1 MLCPK
6 TSFESFMTKSEQILR
21 RYELILTSAG
31 EGIYGLDSKGKATF
45 VNPAAIAMTGWTEE
59 DVIGESIHAQHHHS
73 RANGEHYPQQQ
84 CPIYLALQD
93 GEVHHVTD
101 EVFWRKDGS
110 FFPVHYTSTPIWE
123 NNIIIGAVVVFQ
135 DVSQL
140 KHAEAELA
148 VLQHH
153 NELVLSAAGEGICGF
168 DCEGLVTFIN
178 PAAATMLAWP
188 DQQLSDQTIHNIF
201 GNNDP
206 QYEEYCP
213 IHNIMQGKKR
223 FQASDRPFW
232 RQDGS
237 SFPVDFVSTPI
248 MEDNKLQGVVV
259 IFSDITERKKA
270 NEKLKLAL
278 SEIEQLKNRLQ
289 AENSYLQEQVNLNHS
304 FEDILGQSA
313 PLKTVLYQVEQV
325 APTETSVLIQGETGT
340 GKELIA
346 RALHNLS
353 QRKERTLVKVNCAA
367 LPGNL
372 IESELFGH
380 EKGSFTG
387 ATSRRIGRFELADKG
402 TIFLDEIGE
411 LPLELQAKL
420 LRVLQEGEIERLG
433 DSKTIKIDV
442 RIIAATHR
450 DLKMMV
456 ENGDFREDL
465 FYRLSVFPLTI
476 PPLRERK
483 NDITLLVQYF
493 VNKYAN
499 KMGKQINSIS
509 ETIMDK
515 LQRYPWPG
523 NVREL
528 ENIIERAVILS
539 PNKNLV
545 IPELLI
551 PANNKQVNTSDTLVP
566 LSELEK
572 THIIKVLK
580 ATDWKISGEDGAASI
595 LEMHPN
601 TLRSRM
607 SKLGIRRSNT
617 TL

>member
-1 MLCPK
+1 
-6 TSFESFMTKSEQILR
+6 MTELKKILH
-21 RYELILTSAG
+21 RYKLILTSAG
-31 EGIYGLDSKGKATF
+31 EGIYGLDSNGRATF
-45 VNPAAIAMTGWTEE
+45 VNPAAIAMTGWTED

-73 RANGEHYPQQQ
+73 KANGDHYPQQQ
-84 CPIYLALQD
+84 CPIYAALND
-93 GEVHHVTD
+93 GEIHHVTN

-110 FFPVHYTSTPIWE
+110 SFPVHYTSTPILE
-123 NNIIIGAVVVFQ
+123 NGAIVGAVVIFQ
-135 DVSQL
+135 DVSKL
-140 KHAEAELA
+140 KQAEIELA
-148 VLQHH
+148 TLQRH
-153 NELVLSAAGEGICGF
+153 NALVLASAGEGICGF
-168 DCEGLVTFIN
+168 DCDGQVTFIN
-178 PAAATMLAWP
+178 PAAATMLSWS
-188 DQQLSDQTIHNIF
+188 DQQFSELSIRNILDAD
-201 GNNDP
+201 DP
-206 QYEEYCP
+206 KVKEYCP
-213 IHNIMQGKKR
+213 VHNIIQGEKR
-223 FQASDRPFW
+223 FQANDRLFW

-248 MEDNKLQGVVV
+248 MEDDKLQGIVV
-259 IFSDITERKKA
+259 IFSDITERKQA
-270 NEKLKLAL
+270 EQKLKKAY

-304 FEDILGQSA
+304 FSDILGQSE
-313 PLKTVLYQVEQV
+313 PLKLLLHQVEQV

-353 QRKERTLVKVNCAA
+353 TRKDLTLVKVNCAA

-387 ATSRRIGRFELADKG
+387 ATARRIGRFELADKG

-433 DSKTIKIDV
+433 DSKTIKINV

-450 DLKMMV
+450 DLKLMV
-456 ENGDFREDL
+456 EKGEFREDL
-465 FYRLSVFPLTI
+465 FYRLSVFPLTV
-476 PPLRERK
+476 PSLHERK
-483 NDITLLVQYF
+483 NDISLLVHYF

-499 KMGKQINSIS
+499 KMGKQLNNIS
-509 ETIMDK
+509 QSTLDK
-515 LQRYPWPG
+515 LQNYPWPG

-528 ENIIERAVILS
+528 ENVIERAVILS
-539 PNKNLV
+539 PRNSLQVPDLKVQSNHHN
-545 IPELLI
+545 PEQDKLL
-551 PANNKQVNTSDTLVP
+551 P
-566 LSELEK
+566 LSDMEK
-572 THIIKVLK
+572 SHIIKVLK
-580 ATDWKISGEDGAASI
+580 VTDWKISGDKGAADI

-617 TL
+617 ST

>member
-1 MLCPK
+1 MLNPA
-6 TSFESFMTKSEQILR
+6 QILR

-31 EGIYGLDSKGKATF
+31 EGIYGLDINGKGTF

-59 DVIGESIHAQHHHS
+59 DVIGQPIHAQHHHS
-73 RANGEHYPQQQ
+73 KANGDHYPQQQ
-84 CPIYLALQD
+84 CPIYAALQD
-93 GEVHHVTD
+93 GEIHHITN

-110 FFPVHYTSTPIWE
+110 NFPVHYTSTPIME
-123 NNIIIGAVVVFQ
+123 NGAIVGAVVVFQ
-135 DVSQL
+135 DVSKL
-140 KHAEAELA
+140 KQAETELA
-148 VLQHH
+148 VLQNH
-153 NELVLSAAGEGICGF
+153 NELVLSSAGEGICGF
-168 DCEGLVTFIN
+168 NCEGLVTFIN
-178 PAAATMLAWP
+178 PAAASMLAWP
-188 DQQLSDQTIHNIF
+188 DQRLSDQTIHNIL
-201 GNNDP
+201 GREDP
-206 QYEEYCP
+206 NAEEYCP

-223 FQASDRPFW
+223 FQANDKLFW

-237 SFPVDFVSTPI
+237 TFPVDFVSTPI
-248 MEDNKLQGVVV
+248 VEENKLQGVVV
-259 IFSDITERKKA
+259 IFSDITERKKT
-270 NEKLKLAL
+270 EETLKLAH

-304 FEDILGQSA
+304 FEDILGQSE
-313 PLKTVLYQVEQV
+313 PLKTVLLQVEQV

-353 QRKERTLVKVNCAA
+353 QRNERTLVKVNCAA

-450 DLKMMV
+450 NLKQMV
-456 ENGDFREDL
+456 EKGDFREDL

-476 PPLRERK
+476 PPLRDRK
-483 NDITLLVQYF
+483 NDISLLVQYF
-493 VNKYAN
+493 VNKYAT
-499 KMGKQINSIS
+499 KMGKQINSVS
-509 ETIMDK
+509 ETTIDK
-515 LQRYPWPG
+515 LLRYPWPG

-528 ENIIERAVILS
+528 ENVIERAVILS
-539 PNKNLV
+539 PKRSLLV
-545 IPELLI
+545 PELHAPINNSKPGSDNLLPLI
-551 PANNKQVNTSDTLVP
+551 EV
-566 LSELEK
+566 EK
-572 THIIKVLK
+572 IHIIKTLK
-580 ATDWKISGEDGAASI
+580 TTDWKISGEDGAASI

-607 SKLGIRRSNT
+607 NKLGIRRSNT

>member
-1 MLCPK
+1 MSNLD
-6 TSFESFMTKSEQILR
+6 QILR

-31 EGIYGLDSKGKATF
+31 EGIYGLDSEGKATF
-45 VNPAAIAMTGWTEE
+45 VNPAAVAMTGWTED
-59 DVIGESIHAQHHHS
+59 DVLGQPIHAQHHHS
-73 RANGEHYPQQQ
+73 KANGEHYPQQQ
-84 CPIYLALQD
+84 CPIYAALKD
-93 GEVHHVTD
+93 GEIHHVTD

-110 FFPVHYTSTPIWE
+110 HFPVHYTSTPIWE
-123 NNIIIGAVVVFQ
+123 HGAIVGAVVVFQ
-135 DVSQL
+135 DVSKL
-140 KHAEAELA
+140 KKTESALAEL
-148 VLQHH
+148 QRH

-178 PAAATMLAWP
+178 PAAAAMLSWP
-188 DQQLSDQTIHNIF
+188 DQNLSDQTIHHIF
-201 GNNDP
+201 GKNEPNI
-206 QYEEYCP
+206 EEYCP

-223 FQASDRPFW
+223 FQANDKLFW
-232 RQDGS
+232 RLDGS

-248 MEDNKLQGVVV
+248 MENDQLQGIVV

-270 NEKLKLAL
+270 SEKLKLAL

-304 FEDILGQSA
+304 FEDILGQSG
-313 PLKTVLYQVEQV
+313 PLKTVLHQVEQV

-353 QRKERTLVKVNCAA
+353 QRNERTLVKVNCAA

-387 ATSRRIGRFELADKG
+387 ATARRIGRFELADKG

-433 DSKTIKIDV
+433 DSKTIKVDV

-450 DLKMMV
+450 DLKQMV
-456 ENGDFREDL
+456 EKGEFREDL

-483 NDITLLVQYF
+483 NDISLLAQYF
-493 VNKYAN
+493 VNKYAH
-499 KMGKQINSIS
+499 KMGKQINTIS
-509 ETIMDK
+509 ETIMDN
-515 LQRYPWPG
+515 LQCYPWPG

-528 ENIIERAVILS
+528 ENVIERAVILS
-539 PNKNLV
+539 PKKSLF

-551 PANNKQVNTSDTLVP
+551 PTNNHKPASENLLP
-566 LSELEK
+566 LTELER

-580 ATDWKISGEDGAASI
+580 TTDWKISGEYGAASI

-607 SKLGIRRSNT
+607 NKLGIRRSNT

>member
-1 MLCPK
+1 
-6 TSFESFMTKSEQILR
+6 MTHSAQILR

-31 EGIYGLDSKGKATF
+31 EGIYGLDNEGKATF

-84 CPIYLALQD
+84 CPIYAALQD
-93 GEVHHVTD
+93 GEIHHITD

-110 FFPVHYTSTPIWE
+110 CFPVHYTSTPIWE
-123 NNIIIGAVVVFQ
+123 DNAIVGAVVVFQ
-135 DVSQL
+135 DVSKL
-140 KHAEAELA
+140 KQAESELA
-148 VLQHH
+148 VLQRH
-153 NELVLSAAGEGICGF
+153 NELVLSSAGEGICGF

-188 DQQLSDQTIHNIF
+188 DQTLSDQTIHNIL
-201 GNNDP
+201 GRNDP
-206 QYEEYCP
+206 NAEEYCP
-213 IHNIMQGKKR
+213 IHNIMQGKQR
-223 FQASDRPFW
+223 FQANDKLFW
-232 RQDGS
+232 RQNGS
-237 SFPVDFVSTPI
+237 NFPVDFVSTPI
-248 MEDNKLQGVVV
+248 MEEDKLQGVVV
-259 IFSDITERKKA
+259 IFSDITERKKSQ
-270 NEKLKLAL
+270 EKLNLAYT
-278 SEIEQLKNRLQ
+278 EIEQLKNRLQ

-304 FEDILGQSA
+304 FEDILGQSE
-313 PLKTVLYQVEQV
+313 PLKTLLYQVEQV

-353 QRKERTLVKVNCAA
+353 QRKDRTLVKVNCAA

-450 DLKMMV
+450 DLKKMV

-465 FYRLSVFPLTI
+465 FYRLSVFPLTL
-476 PPLRERK
+476 PPLRDRK
-483 NDITLLVQYF
+483 NDISLLVQYF
-493 VNKYAN
+493 VNKYAT

-509 ETIMDK
+509 ETVMDK

-528 ENIIERAVILS
+528 ENVIERAVILS
-539 PNKNLV
+539 PKKNLV

-551 PANNKQVNTSDTLVP
+551 PVNNNKANASDKLVP
-566 LSELEK
+566 LTEMEK

-580 ATDWKISGEDGAASI
+580 TTDWKISGEDGAASI

-617 TL
+617 PL